1 MGVALGLNPGD
12 RVEFVE
18 LEDGRFTIVTATC
31 SVKRLKGMARKPKAT
46 VNIDDMNT
54 VDAGRLLSTPQ

>member
-1 MGVALGLNPGD
+1 VGVALGLNPGD

-31 SVKRLKGMARKPKAT
+31 SVTRLKGMTRKPKAT

-54 VDAGRLLSTPQ
+54 AEAGRLLSTPQ